1 MRPTELKNEFKSGKI
16 EKKVYWT
23 LMREHTAAL
32 TDMRD
37 LLISNNDVKEIV
49 INRDGITLEN
59 SDGIKMYFDFS
70 QTICRAEVSLIMDG
84 DPEQDD
90 FDLIN
95 DVLTD
100 GELLDIGANAG
111 LFALAINKKN
121 PRVRVHSFEPI
132 EETFNLMLKNLKLN
146 NIGMDAIIP
155 NNAGLSDKSGTAV
168 FYLPGQS
175 EAASLKPITDEYYL
189 QESDDTGRRTGH
201 NSERK
206 IECKLS
212 TVDEYCQEKGL
223 KSVDFIKIDVEGNE
237 INVLKG
243 AGEVL
248 SKYQPVVYSEL
259 LRKHAKRFDYHPD
272 DVIALMKGYGYSCFT
287 LRDRK
292 LVKIET
298 IDNVEET
305 NFFFLSTEKH
315 IDIINKYANRSN

>member
-1 MRPTELKNEFKSGKI
+1 MRPIDLKNEFKSGRI

-23 LMREHTAAL
+23 LMREHTAVL

-37 LLISNNDVKEIV
+37 LIVSNDDIKEIV
-49 INRDGITLEN
+49 INKDGIIIEN
-59 SDGIKMYFDFS
+59 SDGIKFLFDFT

-95 DVLTD
+95 DVLNG

-121 PRVRVHSFEPI
+121 PQVRVHSFEPI
-132 EETFNLMLKNLKLN
+132 EETYNLMLKNFGLN
-146 NIGMDAIIP
+146 NIKADEIIA
-155 NNAGLSDKSGTAV
+155 NCTGVSEKSGKAV

-189 QESDDTGRRTGH
+189 RESDDTGRMTGH
-201 NSERK
+201 NCERK
-206 IECKLS
+206 IECELT
-212 TVDEYCQEKGL
+212 TVDEYCQKKGL

-237 INVLKG
+237 LNVLKG
-243 AGEVL
+243 AGDVL
-248 SKYQPVVYSEL
+248 TKYRPVVYSEL

-272 DVIALMKGYGYSCFT
+272 DVIALMRGYGYSCFT

-292 LVKIET
+292 LVNIET

-305 NFFFLSTEKH
+305 NFFFLSKEKH